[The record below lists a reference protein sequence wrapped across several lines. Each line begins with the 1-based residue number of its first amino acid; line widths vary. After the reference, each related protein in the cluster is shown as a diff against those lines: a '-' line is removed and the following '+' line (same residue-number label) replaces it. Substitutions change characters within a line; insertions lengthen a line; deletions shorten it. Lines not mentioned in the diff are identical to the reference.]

1 MNTPPNEKKQ
11 IYMQVNLFLDNQ
23 LEDNERNEFL
33 TQLKNNA
40 HYSQMLHQE
49 KHFRNLFKEKLSR
62 TSVHPNLI
70 EHIKNRVKD

>member
-1 MNTPPNEKKQ
+1 MNSPSNEKKQ

-23 LEDNERNEFL
+23 LEDNERIDFL
-33 TQLKNNA
+33 SQLENNS

-62 TSVHPNLI
+62 THAHPNLI
-70 EHIKNRVKD
+70 ELIKNRLKD

>member
-1 MNTPPNEKKQ
+1 MITPTNEKKQ

-23 LEDNERNEFL
+23 LEDSERSDFL
-33 TQLKNNA
+33 THLENNI

-49 KHFRNLFKEKLSR
+49 KHFRSLFKEKLTR

-70 EHIKNRVKD
+70 EHIKKRVQD